1 MANAEALGEH
11 EADRLYDQYVKPL
24 ESIHRG
30 DYVGV
35 SVDGKTV
42 IGSTL
47 IDVVRRTAT
56 AFGKGNGVVFRVG
69 DKVVGRARGFREP
82 PAHGSLH

>member
-1 MANAEALGEH
+1 MANERTPSEH

-24 ESIHRG
+24 EPTHCG
-30 DYVGV
+30 EYVGV

-47 IDVVRRTAT
+47 IGVVQQAVT
-56 AFGKGNGVVFRVG
+56 AFGKDNSVVFRVG
-69 DKVVGRARGFREP
+69 DKVVGRV
-82 PAHGSLH
+82 